1 MAIFSWFFLKKN
13 NRKQCLI
20 ISRRNR
26 QQSRWKLVRYLVSCR
41 GRGAPI
47 LSLRCGALGS
57 YSEFFLLSS
66 FLVQYEIYYVFY
78 AFLGTHSCGAEILD
92 FLFFMK
98 SATQHCFD
106 VMYEQ
111 CIGFCAKRALGRH
124 RSCSY
129 CRERA
134 ESSHSKGFLKGKLQ
148 EKYVAACSR
157 MQPHAAACSSMQQH
171 EKYPRDSTWCFLS
184 RVYWGRSDQ
193 SSSYHLHIILI
204 SSSFHLH
211 FIVISSS
218 FHPHFIFISSS
229 FHTIWCCTEC

>member
-1 MAIFSWFFLKKN
+1 
-13 NRKQCLI
+13 
-20 ISRRNR
+20 
-26 QQSRWKLVRYLVSCR
+26 
-41 GRGAPI
+41 
-47 LSLRCGALGS
+47 
-57 YSEFFLLSS
+57 
-66 FLVQYEIYYVFY
+66 
-78 AFLGTHSCGAEILD
+78 
-92 FLFFMK
+92 
-98 SATQHCFD
+98 
-106 VMYEQ
+106 MYEQ

-193 SSSYHLHIILI
+193 IMRPLVRGALMAALTRR
-204 SSSFHLH
+204 FAH
-211 FIVISSS
+211 FLPQWGRIHWGRSDQIMRPLVRGALMAALTRI
-218 FHPHFIFISSS
+218 FAHFLPQWSRIHWGRSDQIMRPLVREALMAALLCS
-229 FHTIWCCTEC
+229 